1 MLGERVPRAVLV
13 LEERPRPAD
22 RRPPLAPGRVVV
34 VAVSGPVGRAAAAH
48 LGLPIVVVEDGG
60 SGSGASS
67 SSGRAAESVP
77 SALGALVD
85 LRALDAPADLEGALA
100 SAKASL
106 FLAQRARPALLESAR
121 AGGAFYAV
129 VTRLGASHPVTG
141 AVHGLLKTAAL
152 EWPEVAC
159 VVVDVDP
166 ALDAGAVVAE
176 ELGAGFH
183 DVEVVRR
190 PAGEG
195 AGAGARFVPVVRDR
209 PVARGPVRR
218 VSSSSVWVASGGAR
232 GVTATTLLAL
242 AKATRPALLLLGRTP
257 LVPEPAGLAAAA
269 DEAALKRALVEEM
282 KAAGRPI
289 QLAAI
294 GEEARRVLAVR
305 EIASFVAALERA
317 GARVMYRAV
326 DVRDAG
332 EVARA
337 CAEARAAFGPI
348 TGIVHGAGV
357 LADRRIEDKT
367 AEQVDRVMDTKVKG
381 LAALLEATGADPL
394 DTVVLFS
401 SVAGRFGNVG
411 QVDYAM
417 ANEALNEMAVRLA
430 ATEPA
435 PLVVKSLNWGPW
447 EGGMV
452 TPALKK
458 VFLERGVRVLS
469 HPDGAR
475 HFVDELSADDGAVE
489 VIFGGELAAP
499 AQAAAPLAA
508 PTTAPAPAP
517 RAPRGRRFHLDHRGW
532 PFLAD
537 HAVKGAV
544 VLPVVGALELFA
556 ETTSARVFED
566 VRVLRGVKLPGFD
579 GAGDDLEVVRDGPR
593 VSLFVAGDETPSYT
607 ARVGAP
613 GPMPAACPRPDVTP
627 PAFGDV
633 YDGLLFHGERFHLV
647 DVVDGASRAGL
658 VARVRGCLERDW
670 GDALALDMGALD
682 AALQA
687 ALLWA
692 RHATRGAFLP
702 TAIARVHA
710 GEPVSGPLGCV
721 LVGRSLDDVR
731 GVCDVQLTDMA
742 GRVVFSL
749 EGVEVHRLGDDAAF
763 ARAASSVPAAATR
776 AVRLPT
782 DVTS

>member
-1 MLGERVPRAVLV
+1 MPRAVLV
-13 LEERPRPAD
+13 LEERPHAAD
-22 RRPPLAPGRVVV
+22 RPPPLAPGRVVV
-34 VAVSGPVGRAAAAH
+34 VAVSGPVGRATAAGIG
-48 LGLPIVVVEDGG
+48 LRSVVIEDDGLP
-60 SGSGASS
+60 
-67 SSGRAAESVP
+67 ES
-77 SALGALVD
+77 LGALVD

-129 VTRLGASHPVTG
+129 VTRLAASHPVTG

-166 ALDAGAVVAE
+166 ALDAGAVVAA
-176 ELGAGFH
+176 ELRTGFQ

-190 PAGEG
+190 PAGAG
-195 AGAGARFVPVVRDR
+195 AGAGAGARAGARFVPVVRDQ
-209 PVARGPVRR
+209 PVTRGPVGR

-257 LVPEPAGLAAAA
+257 LAPEPTGLAAAT

-326 DVRDAG
+326 DVRDAA

-337 CAEARAAFGPI
+337 CAEARATFGPI

-381 LAALLEATGADPL
+381 LAALLAATGADPL

-489 VIFGGELAAP
+489 VIFGGELAPTAP
-499 AQAAAPLAA
+499 TAQTAQTVQAAAPTATA
-508 PTTAPAPAP
+508 PTTLTTDLVSPP
-517 RAPRGRRFHLDHRGW
+517 RPPRGRRFHLDHHGW

-537 HAVKGAV
+537 HAVKGVV

-566 VRVLRGVKLPGFD
+566 VRVLRGVKLPGFL

-593 VSLFVAGDETPSYT
+593 VSLFVANDETPSYT

-613 GPMPAACPRPDVTP
+613 GPLPAACPRPDVAP
-627 PAFGDV
+627 PSFGDV

-647 DVVDGASRAGL
+647 DVVEGASRAGL

-670 GDALALDMGALD
+670 GDSLALDMGALD

-742 GRVVFSL
+742 GRVVFAL

-763 ARAASSVPAAATR
+763 ARAAPVPRAAATR